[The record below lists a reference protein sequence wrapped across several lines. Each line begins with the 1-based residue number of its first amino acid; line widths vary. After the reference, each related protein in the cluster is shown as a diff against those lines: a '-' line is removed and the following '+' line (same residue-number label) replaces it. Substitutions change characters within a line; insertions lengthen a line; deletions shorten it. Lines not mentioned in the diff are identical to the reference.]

1 MASKVL
7 PTRDKAIVRP
17 MSAHRRVAVGTTLF
31 NRSAYLEEA
40 VSSLLA
46 QTYEDFTL
54 ALVDDA
60 STDDTE
66 AVARRLAATDD
77 RVVYVRNEHRL
88 GMLGTWRRAYTVSK
102 EHTPALEYFA
112 WGSDH
117 DLWQPGFLERL
128 VAAMDED
135 PAIVL
140 AYPRSARI
148 DEHGAVVREHK
159 TTLDTVGVSSP
170 IRRLYL
176 VSSEMVAGNAVYGLI
191 RADALERSGIFRDVL
206 YPDRLLV
213 AELAIHGAHRHVPA
227 RLWSR
232 RFEVRDGRLDRQR
245 AALWPD
251 GAPWHARLPAWMPH
265 AAVLTRT
272 YGPRAGVTYTRGV
285 AVRVAELRGKRL
297 RKRVVRRK
305 RKLRTTAGRL
315 ARAVGVRRGH
325 G

>member
-1 MASKVL
+1 MASRVSS
-7 PTRDKAIVRP
+7 THDKAIVRP
-17 MSAHRRVAVGTTLF
+17 VSTHRRVAVGATLF

-66 AVARRLAATDD
+66 AIARRLARSDD
-77 RVVYVRNEHRL
+77 RIVYVRNERRL
-88 GMLGTWRRAYTVSK
+88 GMLGSWRLAYRVAK
-102 EHTPALEYFA
+102 DHTPSLEYFA
-112 WGSDH
+112 WASDH
-117 DLWQPGFLERL
+117 DVWDPRFLERL

-135 PAIVL
+135 PSVVL

-148 DEHGAVVREHK
+148 DEHGAFVREHRNA
-159 TTLDTVGVSSP
+159 LDTIGISDP
-170 IRRLYL
+170 IRRLYR
-176 VSSEMVAGNAVYGLI
+176 VSSEMVAGNVVYGLM
-191 RADALERSGIFRDVL
+191 RADALERAAVFRDVL

-213 AELAIHGAHRHVPA
+213 AELALRGAHRHVPEL
-227 RLWSR
+227 LWHR

-251 GAPWHARLPAWMPH
+251 GAPWYARLPAWMPH
-265 AAVLTRT
+265 AAVLARL
-272 YGPRAGVTYTRGV
+272 YGPRAGATYARGV
-285 AVRVAELRGKRL
+285 ALRVAELRGKRL

-305 RKLRTTAGRL
+305 RKLRASAGRM
-315 ARAVGVRRGH
+315 ARAAGVRRTPR
-325 G
+325 